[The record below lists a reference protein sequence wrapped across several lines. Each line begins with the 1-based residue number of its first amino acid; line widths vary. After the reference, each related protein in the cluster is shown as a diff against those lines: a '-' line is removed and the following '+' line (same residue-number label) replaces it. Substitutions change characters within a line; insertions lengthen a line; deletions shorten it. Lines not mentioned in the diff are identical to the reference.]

1 MIGSIEKYNKII
13 LMEEFSDIPFFIQ
26 QQDAMRKQLMILECL
41 LQSLQKEKPNEHN
54 MVTIVNTEDY
64 INAIHYAKTMQIYN
78 LKKRIEKYSKTGDP
92 EIVRILNAICK
103 GEFYIVY
110 ENEHYKNEEYI
121 VNYEEMKENNKM
133 IIKKHKSKISK
144 N

>member
-1 MIGSIEKYNKII
+1 MIGSFEKYNKII

-26 QQDAMRKQLMILECL
+26 QQEAMRKQLIILECL
-41 LQSLQKEKPNEHN
+41 LQSLQDEKPNEHN
-54 MVTIVNTEDY
+54 MVTIFNTEDY
-64 INAIHYAKTMQIYN
+64 INAIQYAKTMQIYN

-110 ENEHYKNEEYI
+110 EPLNNIGNKNPNLNALEETI
-121 VNYEEMKENNKM
+121 NF
-133 IIKKHKSKISK
+133 IIITVICQ
-144 N
+144 

>member
-1 MIGSIEKYNKII
+1 MSDFSKFKISIENERKVSSG
-13 LMEEFSDIPFFIQ
+13 MVQ
-26 QQDAMRKQLMILECL
+26 QSNPLSERAENYQNTICDYT
-41 LQSLQKEKPNEHN
+41 QSLPRQQYDKDIAE
-54 MVTIVNTEDY
+54 IV
-64 INAIHYAKTMQIYN
+64 
-78 LKKRIEKYSKTGDP
+78 